1 MKKILSVNE
10 TEKQR
15 ILEMHGFTKKT
26 KVISEQYAEL
36 KGLLTKNRFIEDF
49 ITSLEKSNSKS
60 FDEVSTILGRQGDET
75 LTKAFD
81 RVLSKAVQTQGR
93 DGGVKILQFCKKLS
107 TINSQF
113 AEEFYKSQ
121 IKVIDKIKEKYPEK
135 WEMLVKTNYG
145 EKILEKYKSGASSSY
160 SNASSKLDELGIA
173 NQIQNY
179 LNPNRFNSLNKQ
191 AFEAQFALVKNNL
204 SRASDIFSN
213 QSLLND
219 VFGVIFSKNATGTQ
233 IDELLNGM
241 SMKIGFNK
249 EQQEVFD
256 KLLNY
261 FSTGKNPSFGKYQTP
276 WLNDIA
282 NMGSDVWRGVRPIVE
297 PAANNLVKKGI
308 KVVKWGLISVGVVIF
323 LLIVFLFAG
332 ISALIGGGSKKSGK
346 SREYKS
352 KYED

>member
-93 DGGVKILQFCKKLS
+93 EGGVKILQFCKKLS

-121 IKVIDKIKEKYPEK
+121 IKVIDKIKEKYPGN
-135 WEMLVKTNYG
+135 WETLVKTNYG
-145 EKILEKYKSGASSSY
+145 EKILEKYKKGTSSS
-160 SNASSKLDELGIA
+160 SSSSKLDELGIA
-173 NQIQNY
+173 NQIKNY
-179 LNPNRFNSLNKQ
+179 LNPNRFDSLNKQ
-191 AFEAQFALVKNNL
+191 AFEAQFALTKNKL
-204 SRASDIFSN
+204 SSTSDIFSN

-219 VFGVIFSKNATGTQ
+219 VFGVIFSKNATGAQ
-233 IDELLNGM
+233 IEELLNGM

-282 NMGSDVWRGVRPIVE
+282 NMGSDAWNGVRPIVE
-297 PAANNLVKKGI
+297 PVVNKLVNKGI
-308 KVVKWGLISVGVVIF
+308 KVVKWGLISVSVVVF
-323 LLIVFLFAG
+323 LLIVLLLAG
-332 ISALIGGGSKKSGK
+332 ISALSSSLKGGGSKKE
-346 SREYKS
+346 RTYKS
-352 KYED
+352 QYED